1 MKMSYGSGGRAIW
14 KGAISFGLV
23 TIPVKLYK
31 ATARKGLKFNYL
43 HGQCKTP
50 LEYIRR
56 CPRCEVDVPWEDTV
70 RGYEYERGKYVVLY
84 MQDFAAIPLELTK
97 TVEIVDFVHLE
108 EIDPIYFDKSY
119 YLIPEA
125 ASLRAYNLLREAMER
140 KRMVAVARVVVRD
153 KQHLATVRTKNR
165 VLVLET
171 MFYPDEIREESVFPE
186 LQKEVR
192 SHEKELQM
200 AESLITNLAAEFD
213 PNKYTDEYRKALLD
227 IVRQKIEGKEVAIP
241 VIPEEEKVI
250 SLMEALKE
258 SVERTR
264 LQRKASGQAKGKRKK
279 ASRLP

>member
-1 MKMSYGSGGRAIW
+1 MRAIW

-31 ATARKGLKFNYL
+31 ATARKSLKFNYL
-43 HGQCKTP
+43 HRQCKTP

-56 CPRCEVDVPWEDTV
+56 CPRCGVDVPWEDTV

-84 MQDFAAIPLELTK
+84 DEDFAAIPLELTK
-97 TVEIVDFVHLE
+97 TVEIMDFVHLE

-119 YLIPEA
+119 YLIPEET
-125 ASLRAYNLLREAMER
+125 SLRAYNLLREAMER
-140 KRMVAVARVVVRD
+140 KRMVAMARVVVRD
-153 KQHLATVRTKNR
+153 KQHLATVRAKNN
-165 VLVLET
+165 VLILET
-171 MFYPDEIREESVFPE
+171 MFYPDEIRSEGVFTE
-186 LQKEVR
+186 FRKEVR

-227 IVRQKIEGKEVAIP
+227 IVKQKIEGKEVAIP
-241 VIPEEEKVI
+241 VVPEEEKVI

-258 SVERTR
+258 SIERTR
-264 LQRKASGQAKGKRKK
+264 LQRKATSGQAKGKRKK
-279 ASRLP
+279 AGGLNTESA